1 MATTITVVEEDV
13 VIEVATSGLQGAAGA
28 TGATGATGPT
38 GPSGTV
44 AVTSPITNSGTSTAA
59 NIGINQGAIT
69 IAKTQVTGTAVTLAD
84 TGTITNAM
92 IADNSISTAKIANGA
107 IIDTDINA
115 SAAIAVTKI
124 AGTAVITTDSR
135 LSDTRT
141 PTDGTVT
148 NAKIVSTGLDMSSIN
163 SGAIIA
169 WAPSTSYT
177 KGDLVSY
184 AGVAYRRIATSTSG
198 TTFDPANWNQMTPSI
213 DKGVTFNYQ
222 PTTGLDIIPRY
233 LSATGTRSLQNGF
246 VELTVFVPNTNVTIS
261 NIITVCTT
269 AGTDTGGTT
278 VRRLGL
284 YTINQ
289 STNAVT
295 LVARTASDATLFT
308 AAATTYTKAL
318 DTTGG
323 YPASYTLLAGVAYAF
338 GMIAY
343 NTGGTFA
350 QPTVQ
355 GTSGLQA
362 NLAALSPAI
371 CGRITGQTDLATS
384 GTLVQSTTNGP
395 WARLT

>member
-1 MATTITVVEEDV
+1 MATTITVVEENV
-13 VIEVATSGLQGAAGA
+13 VIEVATSGLQGP
-28 TGATGATGPT
+28 TGATGAQ
-38 GPSGTV
+38 GPSGTI

-59 NIGINQGAIT
+59 NIGINQGAIS

-84 TGTITNAM
+84 TGTVTGTM
-92 IADNSISTAKIANGA
+92 IASGTINDV
-107 IIDTDINA
+107 DINSGA
-115 SAAIAVTKI
+115 GIAPSKI

-163 SGAIIA
+163 SGAITA

-198 TTFDPANWNQMTPSI
+198 TTFDSANWNQMTPSI

-246 VELTVFVPNTNVTIS
+246 VEFTVFVPNTSVTIS
-261 NIITVCTT
+261 NITAVCTT

-308 AAATTYTKAL
+308 TASTTYTKAL

-323 YPASYTLLAGVAYAF
+323 YPASYTLLAGVPYAV
-338 GMIAY
+338 GMVAY

-355 GTSGLQA
+355 GTSTLQS

-371 CGRITGQTDLATS
+371 VGRITGQTDLATS
-384 GTLVQSTTNGP
+384 GTLVQSTVNGP

>member
-13 VIEVATSGLQGAAGA
+13 VIEVATSGLQ
-28 TGATGATGPT
+28 GATGATGPT

-84 TGTITNAM
+84 TGTVTNAM
-92 IADNSISTAKIANGA
+92 IADSSISTAKIANGA
-107 IIDTDINA
+107 IIDADINA

-163 SGAIIA
+163 SGAITA
-169 WAPSTSYT
+169 WAPLTSYT

-198 TTFDPANWNQMTPSI
+198 TTFEPANWNQMTPAV
-213 DKGVTFNYQ
+213 DKDVLTAQ
-222 PTTGLDIIPRY
+222 PTNGLDIVPRA
-233 LSATGTRSLQNGF
+233 LLIGARTLANGTQQFSLF
-246 VELTVFVPNTNVTIS
+246 TPNKD
-261 NIITVCTT
+261 ITVSNFVTACTT

-278 VRRLGL
+278 VRRIGL
-284 YTINQ
+284 CTVNT
-289 STNAVT
+289 STNAFTV
-295 LVARTASDATLFT
+295 VARTANTPTLWNSAIAYTT
-308 AAATTYTKAL
+308 AM
-318 DTTGG
+318 DTAGG
-323 YPASYTLLAGVAYAF
+323 FPSSYTLLAGVTYAIT
-338 GMIAY
+338 MIAY
-343 NTGGTFA
+343 NTGGTFG
-350 QPTVQ
+350 QPAVIAPN
-355 GTSGLQA
+355 GL
-362 NLAALSPAI
+362 NTLVTALSPII
-371 CGRITGQTDLATS
+371 CGQLTTQTDLNTS
-384 GTLVQSTTNGP
+384 GTISASTANGP